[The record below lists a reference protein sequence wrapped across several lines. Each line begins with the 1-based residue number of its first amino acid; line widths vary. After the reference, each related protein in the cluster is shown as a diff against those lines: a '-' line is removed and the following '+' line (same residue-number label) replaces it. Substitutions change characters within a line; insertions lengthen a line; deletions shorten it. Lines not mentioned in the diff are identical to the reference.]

1 MNNNYDKIARHYDT
15 LSRLVFF
22 KAQVNAQ
29 VNQLH
34 CISKNSAVLIVGGG
48 TGWILA
54 ELAKVHSAGLKIV
67 YVEIS
72 AKMIALSKARD
83 YGGNEVIFLN
93 QGIETFTTEM
103 QFDVI
108 LTPFLFDNFSEE
120 RVGKVFELLDGLL
133 KKDGQWFLVDFSL
146 NKSKGK
152 WWKWL
157 LLKSMYR
164 FFKLLHIVEANKL
177 IDMHPYF
184 LAKAYKVLE
193 ERFYYGGFIKGS
205 IYKK

>member
-1 MNNNYDKIARHYDT
+1 MVNNYDKIARHYDT

-34 CISKNSAVLIVGGG
+34 YIQKNSNVLIVGGG
-48 TGWILA
+48 TGWILE
-54 ELAKVHSAGLKIV
+54 ELTKVHPAGLKIG

-72 AKMIALSKARD
+72 AKMIALSKARNCGD
-83 YGGNEVIFLN
+83 NEVIFVN
-93 QGIETFTTEM
+93 EGVETFTSEAP
-103 QFDVI
+103 FDVV

-120 RVGKVFELLDGLL
+120 RADKVFEQLDSYL
-133 KKDGQWFLVDFSL
+133 KQGALWFLVDFSL
-146 NKSKGK
+146 NTNKGK

-164 FFKLLHIVEANKL
+164 FFKLLGIVEASNL

-184 LAKAYKVLE
+184 LRKDYEVVE
-193 ERFYYGGFIKGS
+193 ERFYYGGFINGT